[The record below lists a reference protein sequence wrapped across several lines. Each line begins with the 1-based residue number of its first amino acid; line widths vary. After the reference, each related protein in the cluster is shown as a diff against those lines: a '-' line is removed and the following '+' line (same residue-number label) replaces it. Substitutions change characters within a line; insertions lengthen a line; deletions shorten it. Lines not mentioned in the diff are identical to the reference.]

1 MKLMNSLTSYSIIS
15 GKRLEFEESNLRA
28 DETAGTESL
37 RCWPGRCVDHISIR
51 SFNACTS
58 LDNKRSSAINSSY
71 LKE

>member
-37 RCWPGRCVDHISIR
+37 RC
-51 SFNACTS
+51 
-58 LDNKRSSAINSSY
+58 
-71 LKE
+71 